1 MQLFLFIFGSGWGKE
16 RGRKGGL
23 VGYGSA
29 VLPQWKVAS
38 PRLIPNECQSDGCS
52 VCGHVLQPPA
62 FYVSVLHDCNL
73 VAFFILSL
81 KQVFDALRTTMFILG
96 MMCVFIG
103 ICLLAPDDT
112 KGNLLMGV
120 VNFKYIEDKDGKLIL
135 KIFRW

>member
-1 MQLFLFIFGSGWGKE
+1 MLTGAIIFIYFWKWLGE
-16 RGRKGGL
+16 REGEKGGGG

-81 KQVFDALRTTMFILG
+81 LETGF
-96 MMCVFIG
+96 
-103 ICLLAPDDT
+103 
-112 KGNLLMGV
+112 
-120 VNFKYIEDKDGKLIL
+120 
-135 KIFRW
+135 

>member
-1 MQLFLFIFGSGWGKE
+1 MLTGAIIFIYFWKWLGE
-16 RGRKGGL
+16 REGEKGGGG

-112 KGNLLMGV
+112 KGNFAYGGCQ
-120 VNFKYIEDKDGKLIL
+120 F
-135 KIFRW
+135 